1 MGGGLRKPSPLATY
15 SASDADAKPSPATRG
30 HGAGA
35 VTDEQ
40 LDAQEELE
48 AKREEEMAQRQK
60 AAVNHVVENLFPY
73 APVRVQ
79 TQKYP
84 PSSPYAGK
92 AYLWITVDE
101 EEIKRLKAGASP
113 IRYPVGVAIDAEGNV
128 FVSESSSPAMTPTHG
143 MPDSPG
149 ARRISAA
156 SIMELATTNQAPP
169 PPKAP
174 QLLLA
179 TQTSLTVRWKKSP
192 DTTVDRY
199 EVQFRLADS
208 PNNAWS
214 SLAVVFTV
222 RDVALDSIRCHTPV
236 EFRVRAHNP
245 AGWSEYGPV
254 SEVFW
259 TLPGPPSTPQP
270 PVPGALTNTYI
281 SLFWSR
287 VENNGAAPVTGHECS
302 VVASDLHPK
311 TPYIFRLKAI
321 NSVGETP
328 FVESRPTKTLA
339 HGRPEI
345 VELTSAEQTATYD
358 RWVTCWDPKTEQV
371 FYFNKYTCQR
381 VVDEPPELIA
391 ARESKGLTTVEET
404 PEMRFRRK
412 RFRFHRELRQTTL
425 AGLNL
430 SATLAVKLHRESMYE
445 DSVAWFKRLSR
456 QELVGKPRITFENEA
471 GIDSGGLTKDWFL
484 QVSQLAREKKRGLF
498 KECDQ
503 GLYEIDSRSMTRIHD
518 FKFLGTLMAKAIFDR
533 QSLDLPLCDAVL
545 KHFLQLKIEMN
556 DLRQMDAQF
565 HKSLVWMLE
574 NDIADVIDETF
585 SVEVEGPSGKPS
597 IEDLKENGRDIP
609 VTDANKAEYVDLVL
623 QWRTAYG
630 VQAQLDAMIKGFSQ
644 LIPLAALRVF
654 DLDEFRMLI
663 NGKPSIDVE
672 ELRANTVFQGGY
684 NEHSQVVLWLWQ
696 ALREF
701 TLEMRGLFLKFMTGT
716 NKIPLDGFEP
726 PLNITKSDL
735 ENDALPRTHTC
746 FNQLVLPDYTSYEAL
761 VHKVTFAIQNAEGF
775 ELS

>member
-1 MGGGLRKPSPLATY
+1 
-15 SASDADAKPSPATRG
+15 
-30 HGAGA
+30 
-35 VTDEQ
+35 
-40 LDAQEELE
+40 
-48 AKREEEMAQRQK
+48 MAQRQK

-101 EEIKRLKAGASP
+101 DEIKRLKAGASP

-128 FVSESSSPAMTPTHG
+128 FVSDSNSPATTPSHG
-143 MPDSPG
+143 APDSPG

-156 SIMELATTNQAPP
+156 SIMELAATNQVPPAP
-169 PPKAP
+169 KSP
-174 QLLLA
+174 QLLHA
-179 TQTSLTVRWKKSP
+179 TQTSLTVRWKKSS

-208 PNNAWS
+208 PNNSWS
-214 SLAVVFTV
+214 SLAVVFTA
-222 RDVALDSIRCHTPV
+222 RDVALDNIRCYTPV

-245 AGWSEYGPV
+245 AGWSDYGPA
-254 SEVFW
+254 SDVFR
-259 TLPGPPSTPQP
+259 TLPGPPSTPLP

-287 VENNGAAPVTGHECS
+287 VEDNGAAPVTYVVEIRDCSDATGGKHAFQALYRGHECS
-302 VVASDLHPK
+302 VVASDLQPR
-311 TPYIFRLKAI
+311 TSYIFRLKAI

-328 FVESRPTKTLA
+328 FVESRPAKTLA

-345 VELTSAEQTATYD
+345 VELTSAEQTASVD

-391 ARESKGLTTVEET
+391 ARESKGLATVEET

-425 AGLNL
+425 AGFNL
-430 SATLAVKLHRESMYE
+430 GASLAVTLRREAMFD
-445 DSVAWFKRLSR
+445 DSVAWFKRLSK
-456 QELVGKPRITFENEA
+456 QDLVGKPRITFENEA

-484 QVSQLAREKKRGLF
+484 QVSQLAREKKRGLL
-498 KECDQ
+498 KQCDQ
-503 GLYEIDSRSMTRIHD
+503 GLFEIDPRSTTHLPEFR
-518 FKFLGTLMAKAIFDR
+518 FLGTLMAKAIFDR

-545 KHFLQLKIEMN
+545 KHFLQLKTEMS

-585 SVEVEGPSGKPS
+585 SVEVEGPNGKPS
-597 IEDLKENGRDIP
+597 VEDLKENGRDIP

-623 QWRTAYG
+623 QWRTSYG
-630 VQAQLDAMIKGFSQ
+630 VQAQLDALRKGFSL
-644 LIPLAALRVF
+644 LIPLAALHVF
-654 DLDEFRMLI
+654 DLDEFRMLL
-663 NGKPSIDVE
+663 NGKPSIEVE

-735 ENDALPRTHTC
+735 ESDALPRTHTC
-746 FNQLVLPDYTSYEAL
+746 FNQLVLPEYTSYESL
-761 VHKVTFAIQNAEGF
+761 VAKVTFAIQNAEGF